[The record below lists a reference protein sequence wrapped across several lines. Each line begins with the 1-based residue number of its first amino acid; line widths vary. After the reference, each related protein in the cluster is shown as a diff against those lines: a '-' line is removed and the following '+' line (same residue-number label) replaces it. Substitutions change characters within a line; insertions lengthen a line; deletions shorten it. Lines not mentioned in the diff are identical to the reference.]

1 MLSDLYKSK
10 TRFLP
15 SRKNVGDGHGKQP
28 PSSRAMLRHSKGQIM
43 SSNEI
48 PEHIQKP
55 HIRRVHPIPGQD
67 QSGRPI
73 VQLRDPF
80 MLARDRMLGVPVQA
94 MQAIQ
99 MFDGEHTLQEI
110 ADSIKRTLAD
120 IETLARNMDEAGL
133 LWGPR
138 SEALEASLKQELE
151 RMGHL
156 PMRHSRVL
164 GETEEDARTKL
175 REWMHQTEDPEITG
189 VIRGLVVP
197 RLDFNALYPVY
208 AGAYHTVLNQKID
221 HVLILGCNQSGLG
234 EGVILTQ
241 LGLQSPL
248 GILPAD
254 ADFIEALTDR
264 LGKDCLRD
272 ELDHMTEHGPEMQ
285 APWIQDCL
293 SEPTPVTVALV
304 PDPLTQPADQSG
316 DLVSNKAFAEAVREV
331 IGTIGGRTLVLA
343 AVDLS
348 SVGPQVG
355 EPRPVDDQRRFD
367 VERHD
372 REMLG
377 TFSNGDPDGFLDEA
391 RRTRNPTRWSGIGP
405 MSTLLEILEDA
416 QVELIDYRQMMLDDK
431 GSAMISEACLSIT

>member
-1 MLSDLYKSK
+1 
-10 TRFLP
+10 
-15 SRKNVGDGHGKQP
+15 
-28 PSSRAMLRHSKGQIM
+28 MLRPSKGQSM
-43 SSNEI
+43 STNEI
-48 PEHIQKP
+48 PEHILKP
-55 HIRRVHPIPGQD
+55 HIRRIHPIPGQD

-80 MLARDRMLGVPVQA
+80 MLARDRMLGVPVPA

-99 MFDGEHTLQEI
+99 QFDGEHTLEEI
-110 ADSIKRTLAD
+110 ANSIKRNVSDIQTLAQ
-120 IETLARNMDEAGL
+120 NMDEAGL

-164 GETEEDARTKL
+164 GDTEENARTKL
-175 REWMHQTEDPEITG
+175 REWMHQTEDPEIEGT
-189 VIRGLVVP
+189 IRGLVVP

-234 EGVILTQ
+234 EGVILTK

-254 ADFIEALTDR
+254 TAFIEALTDR
-264 LGKDCLRD
+264 LGNDCLQD

-285 APWIQDCL
+285 APWLQECL
-293 SEPTPVTVALV
+293 SEVPPVTVALV
-304 PDPLTQPADQSG
+304 PDPLSQPPADS
-316 DLVSNKAFAEAVREV
+316 DDHVSHKAFAQATRDV
-331 IGTIGGRTLVLA
+331 IKSIGGRTLVLA

-355 EPRPVDDQRRFD
+355 EPRAVDDQRRFD

-377 TFSNGDPDGFLDEA
+377 TFASGDADRFLEEA

-405 MSTLLEILEDA
+405 MSMLLEIIEDGE
-416 QVELIDYRQMMLDDK
+416 VELIDYKQMMLDDK

>member
-1 MLSDLYKSK
+1 
-10 TRFLP
+10 
-15 SRKNVGDGHGKQP
+15 
-28 PSSRAMLRHSKGQIM
+28 M
-43 SSNEI
+43 STNEI
-48 PEHIQKP
+48 PEHIQRP
-55 HIRRVHPIPGQD
+55 HIRRIHPIPGKD
-67 QSGRPI
+67 PNGRPI

-99 MFDGEHTLQEI
+99 QFDGQHTLQEI
-110 ADSIKRTLAD
+110 ADSIKRNLSD
-120 IETLARNMDEAGL
+120 IETLAKNMDEAGL

-138 SEALEASLKQELE
+138 SEELEASLKQELE

-164 GETEEDARTKL
+164 GQTEEEARTKL
-175 REWMHQTEDPEITG
+175 REWMHQTEDPEISG

-197 RLDFNALYPVY
+197 RLDFNALHPVY

-234 EGVILTQ
+234 EGVILSK

-254 ADFIEALTDR
+254 TEFIEAITSR
-264 LGKDCLRD
+264 IGVDCLRD

-285 APWIQDCL
+285 APWIQECL
-293 SEPTPVTVALV
+293 SEPAPVTVALV
-304 PDPLTQPADQSG
+304 PDPLTQLTDDSG
-316 DLVSNKAFAEAVREV
+316 QIVTNAEFAKAVREV

-355 EPRPVDDQRRFD
+355 EPRPVDDQRKFD

-377 TFSNGDPDGFLDEA
+377 TFSTGDVDGFLEEA

-405 MSTLLEILEDA
+405 MSMLIDILEDA

>member
-1 MLSDLYKSK
+1 
-10 TRFLP
+10 
-15 SRKNVGDGHGKQP
+15 
-28 PSSRAMLRHSKGQIM
+28 M
-43 SSNEI
+43 STNEI

-67 QSGRPI
+67 PNGRPI

-99 MFDGEHTLQEI
+99 QFDGEHTLEQI
-110 ADSIKRTLAD
+110 AESVKRNVTDIQTLAK
-120 IETLARNMDEAGL
+120 NMDEAGL

-138 SEALEASLKQELE
+138 SEALEASLKEELE

-164 GETEEDARTKL
+164 GETEEAARTKL
-175 REWMHQTEDPEITG
+175 REWMHQIEDPEIEGT
-189 VIRGLVVP
+189 VRGLVVP

-234 EGVILTQ
+234 EGVILSQ

-254 ADFIEALTDR
+254 TGFIEAMTDR

-285 APWIQDCL
+285 APWIQECL
-293 SEPTPVTVALV
+293 SEAASVTVALV
-304 PDPLTQPADQSG
+304 PDPIAHSSEDTG
-316 DLVSNKAFAEAVREV
+316 DYVSNKAFAQAARDVMSS
-331 IGTIGGRTLVLA
+331 IGGRTLVLA

-377 TFSNGDPDGFLDEA
+377 TFATGDADSFLDEV

-405 MSTLLEILEDA
+405 MSMLLEILPDA
-416 QVELIDYRQMMLDDK
+416 TVELIDYRQMMLDDK

>member
-1 MLSDLYKSK
+1 MN
-10 TRFLP
+10 T
-15 SRKNVGDGHGKQP
+15 
-28 PSSRAMLRHSKGQIM
+28 
-43 SSNEI
+43 NEL
-48 PEHIQKP
+48 PEHLQKP
-55 HIRRVHPIPGQD
+55 HIRRIHPIPGKD
-67 QSGRPI
+67 QGGRPI

-99 MFDGEHTLQEI
+99 KFDGEHTLEQI
-110 ADSIKRTLAD
+110 ADSISRTSADIQTLAK
-120 IETLARNMDEAGL
+120 NMDEAGL
-133 LWGPR
+133 LWGPT

-151 RMGHL
+151 GMGHL

-164 GETEEDARTKL
+164 GDSEDAARTKI
-175 REWMHQTEDPEITG
+175 REWMHETEDPEIDGT
-189 VIRGLVVP
+189 VRGLVVP
-197 RLDFNALYPVY
+197 RLDFNALHPVY

-234 EGVILTQ
+234 DGVILSR

-254 ADFIEALTDR
+254 TSFIEALTDHVGTR
-264 LGKDCLRD
+264 CLRD

-285 APWIQDCL
+285 APWIQECL
-293 SEPTPVTVALV
+293 SEVAPVTVALI
-304 PDPLTQPADQSG
+304 PDPLNPSADDPD
-316 DLVSNKAFAEAVREV
+316 DLLTAEAFADAARKV
-331 IGTIGGRTLVLA
+331 IDSIGGRTLVLA

-355 EPRPVDDQRRFD
+355 EPRPVDEQRQFD

-377 TFSNGDPDGFLDEA
+377 TFSSGDAQIFIDEA
-391 RRTRNPTRWSGIGP
+391 RRTRNPTRWSGLGP
-405 MSTLLEILEDA
+405 MSMILEILQDA